1 MGRIRYPHLINYY
14 LYLNTRSNC
23 FCSPEKTTKPFT
35 SVSNTANISNYL
47 RVANALSAGNS
58 LKSARVSFGGGD
70 SQLNQIQ
77 LSTIGKQFMKK
88 M

>member
-1 MGRIRYPHLINYY
+1 
-14 LYLNTRSNC
+14 
-23 FCSPEKTTKPFT
+23 
-35 SVSNTANISNYL
+35 VSNTANISNYL